1 MESEEPEER
10 REKLR
15 EVKLAEI
22 VPVPVAAGFAY
33 YSSHSM
39 VSPSVLCPSWN
50 THRHPD
56 ASPAPVH
63 LRVLV
68 FRQGPLRAGAR
79 QCGEE
84 HGHGCV

>member
-15 EVKLAEI
+15 EVKLAGM

-50 THRHPD
+50 TRRHPD
-56 ASPAPVH
+56 APVH

-68 FRQGPLRAGAR
+68 FGQGPLRAGAR

-84 HGHGCV
+84 HGRGCV